1 MYSDLHLTEDRPVY
15 IQVKDYLKRLMLKGG
30 LQPNQKLPSTRELST
45 LMKVSRS
52 TIILAYAE
60 LEDEGLIYALKGK
73 AITSAHSWKR
83 RRPKHTGSWTG
94 TQR

>member
-1 MYSDLHLTEDRPVY
+1 MYSDLKLTEDRPVY

-52 TIILAYAE
+52 TILLAYAE
-60 LEDEGLIYALKGK
+60 LEDEG
-73 AITSAHSWKR
+73 
-83 RRPKHTGSWTG
+83 
-94 TQR
+94 